1 MNYQLL
7 LPEIFLFLWAIFILI
22 LDFFW
27 KRGKQNLGYLA
38 LIGVAITMFLSLI
51 SKNGELF
58 GGMFL
63 ADSFSSFFNFIF
75 LLCGFLT
82 IFSSID
88 SVRKLSSNQ
97 GEYFALL
104 LLSMVGM
111 MFLASAGELLTLY
124 VALELTTISLYVL
137 AAYLKNDSFAP
148 LTTRLKSSEAGL
160 KYLILGGISSGILL
174 YGISLIFG
182 LTGTTFLREIKMTL
196 ITTFLTSG
204 GIGPALILSLIFFI
218 AGFGFKLA
226 LVPFHMWAPD
236 VYEGAPTPV
245 TAFLSVASKA
255 AGLAA
260 FVRVFFQSFLV
271 FQVDWGLLVAVLASL
286 TMIIGNII
294 ALLQTNI
301 KRMLAYS
308 SIAQIGYILLGV
320 VAATSRGVASAS
332 FYVFV
337 YLFANMG
344 AFITAITFSNATGS
358 DEIKDYA
365 GLSRRSPAL
374 AAMMAVFML
383 SLVGIPPLAG
393 FTGKYYLFSAAIEQ
407 GYIWLVVVAI
417 LTSVISLYYYVGVV
431 RQMYFQTSAIEKP
444 IAISLPLKVALII
457 SVIGV
462 LLFGVYPNI
471 FLNFATQAAL
481 VFHY

>member
-7 LPEIFLFLWAIFILI
+7 LPQIFLFLWAILI
-22 LDFFW
+22 FVLDFFW
-27 KRGKQNLGYLA
+27 KKGKQNLGYLA
-38 LIGVAITMFLSLI
+38 LIGIIITIFLVLNSPEG
-51 SKNGELF
+51 KLF

-63 ADSFSSFFNFIF
+63 ADSLSSFFNLIF
-75 LLCGFLT
+75 LLTGFLT
-82 IFSSID
+82 IASSID
-88 SVRKLSSNQ
+88 FTKRLSAHQ

-111 MFLASAGELLTLY
+111 MFLASAGELVTLY

-137 AAYLKNDSFAP
+137 TAYLKNQ
-148 LTTRLKSSEAGL
+148 LKSSEAGL
-160 KYLILGGISSGILL
+160 KYLILGGVSSGILL

-182 LTGTTFLREIKMTL
+182 LTGTTFLKDIKMML
-196 ITTFLTSG
+196 ITTFLTYRE
-204 GIGPALILSLIFFI
+204 IGPALILSIVFFI

-226 LVPFHMWAPD
+226 LVPFHMWVPD
-236 VYEGAPTPV
+236 VYEGAPTPI

-255 AGLAA
+255 AGLVA
-260 FVRVFFQSFLV
+260 FIRVFFESFLI
-271 FQVDWGLLVAVLASL
+271 FQVDWVLLMAVLAAL
-286 TMIIGNII
+286 AMIIGNII

-308 SIAQIGYILLGV
+308 SIAQIGYILLGI
-320 VAATSRGVASAS
+320 VAATSRGLASVS
-332 FYVFV
+332 FYIFV

-344 AFITAITFSNATGS
+344 AFITAIAFSNTTGS

-407 GYIWLVVVAI
+407 GWIWLVVIAV

-431 RQMYFQTSAIEKP
+431 RQMYFRTSPAENP
-444 IAISLPLKVALII
+444 IAMSAPLTLALII

-462 LLFGVYPNI
+462 LIFGVYPNI
-471 FLNFATQAAL
+471 FINFANQAAL
-481 VFHY
+481 VFHF

>member
-7 LPEIFLFLWAIFILI
+7 FPQIFLFLWAILI
-22 LDFFW
+22 FVLDFFW
-27 KRGKQNLGYLA
+27 KKGKQNLGYLA
-38 LIGVAITMFLSLI
+38 LIGIIMTIFLVLNSPEG
-51 SKNGELF
+51 KLF

-63 ADSFSSFFNFIF
+63 ADSLSSFFNLIF
-75 LLCGFLT
+75 LLTGFLT
-82 IFSSID
+82 IASSID
-88 SVRKLSSNQ
+88 FTKRLSAHQ

-111 MFLASAGELLTLY
+111 MFLASAGELVTLY

-137 AAYLKNDSFAP
+137 AAYLKNQ
-148 LTTRLKSSEAGL
+148 LKSSEAGL
-160 KYLILGGISSGILL
+160 KYLILGGVSSGILL

-182 LTGTTFLREIKMTL
+182 LTGTTFLKDIKMTL
-196 ITTFLTSG
+196 ITTFLTYRE
-204 GIGPALILSLIFFI
+204 IGPALILSIVFFI

-226 LVPFHMWAPD
+226 LVPFHMWVPD
-236 VYEGAPTPV
+236 VYEGAPTPI

-255 AGLAA
+255 AGLVA
-260 FVRVFFQSFLV
+260 FIRVFFESFLV
-271 FQVDWGLLVAVLASL
+271 FQVDWVLLVAVLAAL
-286 TMIIGNII
+286 AMIVGNIV
-294 ALLQTNI
+294 ALLQANI

-308 SIAQIGYILLGV
+308 SIAQIGYILLGI
-320 VAATSRGVASAS
+320 VAATSRGLASVS
-332 FYVFV
+332 FYIFV

-344 AFITAITFSNATGS
+344 AFITAIAFSNTTGS

-365 GLSRRSPAL
+365 GLSRRSPTL

-407 GYIWLVVVAI
+407 GWIWLVVIAV

-431 RQMYFQTSAIEKP
+431 RQMYFQTSPAGNP
-444 IAISLPLKVALII
+444 IAMSAPLTLALII

-462 LLFGVYPNI
+462 LIFGVYPNI
-471 FLNFATQAAL
+471 FINFANQAAL
-481 VFHY
+481 VFHF

>member
-7 LPEIFLFLWAIFILI
+7 LPEIFLFLWAILILI

-51 SKNGELF
+51 SKNGVLF

-75 LLCGFLT
+75 LFCGFLT

-88 SVRKLSSNQ
+88 SVRKLSSSQ
-97 GEYFALL
+97 GEYFALF
-104 LLSMVGM
+104 LLSLVGM
-111 MFLASAGELLTLY
+111 MFLASAGELITLY

-137 AAYLKNDSFAP
+137 AAYLKNDS
-148 LTTRLKSSEAGL
+148 KSSEAGL

-196 ITTFLTSG
+196 ITRFLGSG
-204 GIGPALILSLIFFI
+204 EIGPALILSIVFFI

-271 FQVDWGLLVAVLASL
+271 FQIDWGLLVAVLASL
-286 TMIIGNII
+286 SMIIGNII

-320 VAATSRGVASAS
+320 VAATSRGIASVS
-332 FYVFV
+332 FYIFV

-344 AFITAITFSNATGS
+344 AFITAITFSHTTGS

-431 RQMYFQTSAIEKP
+431 RQMYFQTSTVDKP
-444 IAISLPLKVALII
+444 IPMPIALKVSLII

>member
-7 LPEIFLFLWAIFILI
+7 LPEIFLFLWAILI
-22 LDFFW
+22 FVLDFFW
-27 KRGKQNLGYLA
+27 KGEKQNLGYVA
-38 LIGVAITMFLSLI
+38 LIGVAIAMFLSLT
-51 SKNGELF
+51 SQKGELF

-82 IFSSID
+82 IASSMDFIK
-88 SVRKLSSNQ
+88 KLSSHQ

-111 MFLASAGELLTLY
+111 MFLASAGELITLY

-137 AAYLKNDSFAP
+137 AAYLKNDS
-148 LTTRLKSSEAGL
+148 KSSEAGL
-160 KYLILGGISSGILL
+160 KYLILGGVSSGLLL

-182 LTGTTFLREIKMTL
+182 LTGTTFLKDIKMTL
-196 ITTFLTSG
+196 ITTFLTYQK
-204 GIGPALILSLIFFI
+204 IGPALTLSLIFFI

-226 LVPFHMWAPD
+226 LVPFHMWVPD
-236 VYEGAPTPV
+236 VYEGAPTPI

-260 FVRVFFQSFLV
+260 FIRVFFRSFLI
-271 FQVDWGLLVAVLASL
+271 FQVDWVLLVAVLAAL
-286 TMIIGNII
+286 AMIIGNII

-320 VAATSRGVASAS
+320 VAATSRGVASVS
-332 FYVFV
+332 FYLFV

-344 AFITAITFSNATGS
+344 AFIAAITFSNTTGS

-407 GYIWLVVVAI
+407 KYIWLVVIAI
-417 LTSVISLYYYVGVV
+417 LTSVISLYYYVGVI
-431 RQMYFQTSAIEKP
+431 RQMYFQTSTVDKP
-444 IAISLPLKVALII
+444 IAMPIALKVSLII

-471 FLNFATQAAL
+471 FLNFAAQAAL

>member
-1 MNYQLL
+1 MNYLLL
-7 LPEIFLFLWAIFILI
+7 LPEIFLFLWAILI
-22 LDFFW
+22 FVLDFFW
-27 KRGKQNLGYLA
+27 KRGKQNLGYVA
-38 LIGVAITMFLSLI
+38 LLGVAITMFLSLT
-51 SKNGELF
+51 SQKGELL

-82 IFSSID
+82 IASSVNFIK
-88 SVRKLSSNQ
+88 KLTSHQ

-111 MFLASAGELLTLY
+111 MFLASAGELITLY

-137 AAYLKNDSFAP
+137 AAYLKNDSIAP
-148 LTTRLKSSEAGL
+148 LATRSKSSEAGL
-160 KYLILGGISSGILL
+160 KYLILGGVSSALLL

-182 LTGTTFLREIKMTL
+182 LTGTTFLKEIKMTL
-196 ITTFLTSG
+196 ITNFLTYQRVN
-204 GIGPALILSLIFFI
+204 PALMLSLIFFI

-226 LVPFHMWAPD
+226 LVPFHMWVPD
-236 VYEGAPTPV
+236 VYEGAPTPI

-271 FQVDWGLLVAVLASL
+271 FQVDWALLMAVLAAL
-286 TMIIGNII
+286 AMIIGNVI

-320 VAATSRGVASAS
+320 VAATSRGIASIS
-332 FYVFV
+332 FYLFV

-344 AFITAITFSNATGS
+344 AFIAAIVFSHTTGS

-407 GYIWLVVVAI
+407 KYIWLVVIAI
-417 LTSVISLYYYVGVV
+417 LTSVISLYYYVGVI
-431 RQMYFQTSAIEKP
+431 RQMYFQTSTVDQP
-444 IAISLPLKVALII
+444 IAMPIALKVSLII

-471 FLNFATQAAL
+471 FLNFANQAAL

>member
-7 LPEIFLFLWAIFILI
+7 LPEVFLFLWAILI
-22 LDFFW
+22 FVLDFFW
-27 KRGKQNLGYLA
+27 KREKQNLGYVALVGVVLTMLLA
-38 LIGVAITMFLSLI
+38 LNSPQG
-51 SKNGELF
+51 KLF

-63 ADSFSSFFNFIF
+63 ADSFSSFFNMIF
-75 LLCGFLT
+75 LLTGFLT
-82 IFSSID
+82 IASSID
-88 SVRKLSSNQ
+88 FTRRLSAHQ

-111 MFLASAGELLTLY
+111 MFLASAGELVTLY

-137 AAYLKNDSFAP
+137 AAYLKNE
-148 LTTRLKSSEAGL
+148 LKSTEAGL
-160 KYLILGGISSGILL
+160 KYLILGGVSSGILL

-182 LTGTTFLREIKMTL
+182 LTGTTFLVGIKTAL
-196 ITTFLTSG
+196 ITSFITYGT
-204 GIGPALILSLIFFI
+204 IGPALMLSIVFFI

-226 LVPFHMWAPD
+226 LVPFHMWVPD
-236 VYEGAPTPV
+236 VYEGAPTPI
-245 TAFLSVASKA
+245 TAFLSVASKV

-260 FVRVFFQSFLV
+260 FIRVFFQSFFV
-271 FQVDWGLLVAVLASL
+271 FQVDWVLLVAVLAAL
-286 TMIIGNII
+286 AMIIGNII

-320 VAATSRGVASAS
+320 VAATSRGLASVS

-344 AFITAITFSNATGS
+344 AFIAAIAFSNATGS

-407 GYIWLVVVAI
+407 GWIWLVVIAI

-431 RQMYFQTSAIEKP
+431 RQMYFQTSSVEKP
-444 IAISLPLKVALII
+444 VAMSGALKLALII

-462 LLFGVYPNI
+462 LIFGVYPNVFI
-471 FLNFATQAAL
+471 EFAKQAAL

>member
-1 MNYQLL
+1 MD
-7 LPEIFLFLWAIFILI
+7 FI
-22 LDFFW
+22 
-27 KRGKQNLGYLA
+27 K
-38 LIGVAITMFLSLI
+38 
-51 SKNGELF
+51 
-58 GGMFL
+58 
-63 ADSFSSFFNFIF
+63 
-75 LLCGFLT
+75 
-82 IFSSID
+82 
-88 SVRKLSSNQ
+88 KLSSHQ

-111 MFLASAGELLTLY
+111 MFLASAGELITLY

-137 AAYLKNDSFAP
+137 AAYLKNES
-148 LTTRLKSSEAGL
+148 RSSEAGL
-160 KYLILGGISSGILL
+160 KYLILGGISSALLL

-182 LTGTTFLREIKMTL
+182 LTGTTFLKDIKMTL
-196 ITTFLTSG
+196 ITTFLTYQK
-204 GIGPALILSLIFFI
+204 IGPALILSLIFLI

-226 LVPFHMWAPD
+226 LVPFHMWVPD
-236 VYEGAPTPV
+236 VYEGAPTPI

-260 FVRVFFQSFLV
+260 FIRVFFRSFLI
-271 FQVDWGLLVAVLASL
+271 FQIDWVLLIAVLAAL
-286 TMIIGNII
+286 AMIIGNII

-320 VAATSRGVASAS
+320 VAATSRGVASVS
-332 FYVFV
+332 FYLFV

-344 AFITAITFSNATGS
+344 AFISAITFSNTTGS

-407 GYIWLVVVAI
+407 KYIWLVVIAI
-417 LTSVISLYYYVGVV
+417 LTSVISLYYYVGVIK
-431 RQMYFQTSAIEKP
+431 QMYFQTSTADKP
-444 IAISLPLKVALII
+444 IAIPMALKVSLII

-471 FLNFATQAAL
+471 FLNFAAQAAL
-481 VFHY
+481 VFLY

>member
-7 LPEIFLFLWAIFILI
+7 LPEIFLFLWAILI
-22 LDFFW
+22 FVLDFFW
-27 KRGKQNLGYLA
+27 KREKQNLGYVALVGIILTMLLA
-38 LIGVAITMFLSLI
+38 LNSPEGQ
-51 SKNGELF
+51 LF

-63 ADSFSSFFNFIF
+63 ADSFSSFFNMIF
-75 LLCGFLT
+75 LLTGFLT
-82 IFSSID
+82 IASSID
-88 SVRKLSSNQ
+88 FVRRLRAHQ

-104 LLSMVGM
+104 LLCMVGM
-111 MFLASAGELLTLY
+111 MFLASAGELITLY

-137 AAYLKNDSFAP
+137 AAYLKNE
-148 LTTRLKSSEAGL
+148 LKSSEAGL
-160 KYLILGGISSGILL
+160 KYLILGAVSSAILL

-182 LTGTTFLREIKMTL
+182 LTGTTLLKGIKMSL
-196 ITTFLTSG
+196 ITKFLAYG
-204 GIGPALILSLIFFI
+204 EIGSALILSFVFFI

-226 LVPFHMWAPD
+226 LVPFHMWVPD
-236 VYEGAPTPV
+236 VYEGAPTPI

-255 AGLAA
+255 AGLVA
-260 FVRVFFQSFLV
+260 FVRVFFESFLV
-271 FQVDWGLLVAVLASL
+271 FQVDWVLLMAVLAAL
-286 TMIIGNII
+286 AMIIGNII

-308 SIAQIGYILLGV
+308 SIAQIGYILLGI
-320 VAATSRGVASAS
+320 VAATSRGLASVS

-344 AFITAITFSNATGS
+344 AFMAAIAFSNTTGS

-365 GLSRRSPAL
+365 GLSQRSPAL

-393 FTGKYYLFSAAIEQ
+393 FTGKYYLFSAAIQQ
-407 GYIWLVVVAI
+407 GWIWLVVVAV
-417 LTSVISLYYYVGVV
+417 LTSVVSLYYYVGVV
-431 RQMYFQTSAIEKP
+431 RQMYFQTSAAEKP
-444 IAISLPLKVALII
+444 ITMSTPLKLALII
-457 SVIGV
+457 CVIGA
-462 LLFGVYPNI
+462 LIFGVYPNI

>member
-7 LPEIFLFLWAIFILI
+7 LPEVFLFLWAILI
-22 LDFFW
+22 FVLDFFW
-27 KRGKQNLGYLA
+27 KREKQNLGYVALVGVVLTMLLA
-38 LIGVAITMFLSLI
+38 LNSPQG
-51 SKNGELF
+51 KLF

-63 ADSFSSFFNFIF
+63 ADSFSSFFNMIF
-75 LLCGFLT
+75 LLTGFLT
-82 IFSSID
+82 IASSID
-88 SVRKLSSNQ
+88 FTRRLSAHQ

-111 MFLASAGELLTLY
+111 MFLASAGELVTLY

-137 AAYLKNDSFAP
+137 AAYLKNE
-148 LTTRLKSSEAGL
+148 LKSTEAGL
-160 KYLILGGISSGILL
+160 KYLILGGVSSGILL

-182 LTGTTFLREIKMTL
+182 LTGTTFLVGIKTAL
-196 ITTFLTSG
+196 ITSFITYGT
-204 GIGPALILSLIFFI
+204 IGPALMLSIVFFI

-226 LVPFHMWAPD
+226 LVPFHMWVPD
-236 VYEGAPTPV
+236 VYEGAPTPI
-245 TAFLSVASKA
+245 TAFLSVASKV

-260 FVRVFFQSFLV
+260 FIRVFFQSFFV
-271 FQVDWGLLVAVLASL
+271 FQVDWVLLVAVLAAL
-286 TMIIGNII
+286 AMIIGNII

-308 SIAQIGYILLGV
+308 SIAQIGYILLGI
-320 VAATSRGVASAS
+320 VAATSRGLASVS

-344 AFITAITFSNATGS
+344 AFIAAIAFSNATGS

-407 GYIWLVVVAI
+407 GWIWLVVIAI

-431 RQMYFQTSAIEKP
+431 RQMYFQTSSVEKP
-444 IAISLPLKVALII
+444 VAMSGALKLALII

-462 LLFGVYPNI
+462 LIFGVYPNVFI
-471 FLNFATQAAL
+471 EFANQAAL

>member
-7 LPEIFLFLWAIFILI
+7 LPEIFLFLWAVLTFV

-27 KRGKQNLGYLA
+27 KREKQNLGYFA
-38 LIGVAITMFLSLI
+38 LIGIVITIFLVLI
-51 SKNGELF
+51 SEQGQLF

-63 ADSFSSFFNFIF
+63 ADSFSSFFNLIF
-75 LLCGFLT
+75 LLTGFLT
-82 IFSSID
+82 IASSID
-88 SVRKLSSNQ
+88 FTRRLSAHQ
-97 GEYFALL
+97 GEYFGLL

-111 MFLASAGELLTLY
+111 MFLASAGELVTLY

-137 AAYLKNDSFAP
+137 AAYLKND
-148 LTTRLKSSEAGL
+148 LKSSEAGL
-160 KYLILGGISSGILL
+160 KYLILGGVSSGILL

-182 LTGTTFLREIKMTL
+182 LTGTTYLKEIKMTL
-196 ITTFLTSG
+196 ITNFLTYRE
-204 GIGPALILSLIFFI
+204 IGPALILSLIFFI

-226 LVPFHMWAPD
+226 LVPFHMWVPD

-260 FVRVFFQSFLV
+260 FIRVFFQSFLA
-271 FQVDWGLLVAVLASL
+271 FQVDWVVLIAVLAAL
-286 TMIIGNII
+286 AMILGNII

-320 VAATSRGVASAS
+320 VAATSRGVASVS
-332 FYVFV
+332 FYLFV

-344 AFITAITFSNATGS
+344 AFIAAITFSHSSGS

-374 AAMMAVFML
+374 AGMMAVFML

-407 GYIWLVVVAI
+407 GWIWLVVVAI

-431 RQMYFQTSAIEKP
+431 RQMYFQTSSAEKP
-444 IAISLPLKVALII
+444 ITMSPPLKVALII
-457 SVIGV
+457 SVIGA

>member
-7 LPEIFLFLWAIFILI
+7 LPEIFLFLWAILILI

-27 KRGKQNLGYLA
+27 KKGKQNLGYLA
-38 LIGVAITMFLSLI
+38 LAGIAITMFLSLI
-51 SKNGELF
+51 SKNGVLF

-88 SVRKLSSNQ
+88 SVRKLSSSQ
-97 GEYFALL
+97 GEYFALF

-111 MFLASAGELLTLY
+111 MFLASAGELITLY

-137 AAYLKNDSFAP
+137 AAYLKND
-148 LTTRLKSSEAGL
+148 LKSSEAGL

-196 ITTFLTSG
+196 ITRFLGSG
-204 GIGPALILSLIFFI
+204 EIGPALILSIVFFI

-271 FQVDWGLLVAVLASL
+271 FQIDWGLLVAVLASL
-286 TMIIGNII
+286 SMIIGNII

-320 VAATSRGVASAS
+320 VAATSRGVASVF

-344 AFITAITFSNATGS
+344 AFITAITFSHTTGS

-431 RQMYFQTSAIEKP
+431 RQMYFQTSTIEKP
-444 IAISLPLKVALII
+444 IAMSAPLKVALII

-471 FLNFATQAAL
+471 FLNFANQAAL

>member
-7 LPEIFLFLWAIFILI
+7 LPEIFLFLWAILILI

-27 KRGKQNLGYLA
+27 KKGKQNLGYLA
-38 LIGVAITMFLSLI
+38 LAGIAITMFLSLI
-51 SKNGELF
+51 SKNGVLF

-88 SVRKLSSNQ
+88 SVRKLSSSQ
-97 GEYFALL
+97 GEYFALF

-111 MFLASAGELLTLY
+111 MFLASAGELITLY

-137 AAYLKNDSFAP
+137 AAYLKND
-148 LTTRLKSSEAGL
+148 LKSSEAGL

-196 ITTFLTSG
+196 ITRFLGSG
-204 GIGPALILSLIFFI
+204 GIGPALILSIVFFI

-271 FQVDWGLLVAVLASL
+271 FQIDWGLLVAVLASL
-286 TMIIGNII
+286 SMIIGNII

-320 VAATSRGVASAS
+320 VAATSRGVASVS

-344 AFITAITFSNATGS
+344 AFITAITFSHTTGS

-431 RQMYFQTSAIEKP
+431 RQMYFQTSTIEKP
-444 IAISLPLKVALII
+444 IAMSAPLKIALII

-471 FLNFATQAAL
+471 FLNFANQAAL